1 MSEILLPLNNK
12 ADRWDI
18 WRSVHTSTHTLQDW
32 IYTLGFTTGKLYTL
46 NFTTVSNDWLYNYIL
61 RFTTG
66 RKDWLIPMLM
76 EVIHY
81 TSTLT
86 ALVDSSLILDQLL
99 CVV

>member
-1 MSEILLPLNNK
+1 MSENLLPLNKK
-12 ADRWDI
+12 ADRWGI

-32 IYTLGFTTGKLYTL
+32 IYTLDFTTGKLYTL

-66 RKDWLIPMLM
+66 RKDGLIPILM

-86 ALVDSSLILDQLL
+86 ALHWLTPLLIFIKF
-99 CVV
+99 CV